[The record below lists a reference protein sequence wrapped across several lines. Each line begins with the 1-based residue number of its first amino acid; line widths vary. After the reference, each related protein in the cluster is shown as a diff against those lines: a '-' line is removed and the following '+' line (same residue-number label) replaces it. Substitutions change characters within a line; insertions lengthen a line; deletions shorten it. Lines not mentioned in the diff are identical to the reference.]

1 VCPHCDA
8 GRTFLN
14 NFLITRWIVSI
25 AQLWQVRDLQGAH
38 YLNAVGTE
46 DTRAA
51 NAEDVT
57 PPSRASLLVVPGSS
71 ETDLDLIHASQRLAA
86 ALNMDWVVVFVQ
98 PSTFRFL
105 PDRDRDRRLEI
116 MRLAESL
123 GGEAVTLHGTAV
135 ARTIAAYARLRQ
147 AGKIL
152 MSSPARLGW
161 QALTHYS
168 RVITLKRHAPGIE
181 VIAIAPRVQAVAAHY
196 SAHRELDPQSAP
208 RPPLATRCSGYLW
221 SLGITALCTAAA
233 LPIYG
238 HVDLINVV
246 MLYMLGAAAAGLWL
260 GRGPSALAAV
270 ANVLAFDYY
279 YEPPRFSFMVQDS
292 AYLVTFAV
300 MLLVALIIA
309 NLMIAVREQT
319 EAAGAREQHAAAM
332 YAISRELAVTRDA
345 ASMAR
350 VATQRIAEELQCSA
364 LILFC
369 DEATRLKAAP
379 VAARGSG
386 PPAVDRSA
394 AQWAASTQQRAGM
407 GTRQYPSDP
416 AMYLPLVG
424 AHAAIGVLV
433 VERIEGGGNLL
444 PEQQR
449 LLEAFA
455 GQLASALERA
465 RLTDIAHAAHLAAER
480 AALRNTLLASISHD
494 LRTPLSAI
502 AGAGSIVAQNDFA
515 LDIYRRVTLGRLIEE
530 KARDMSELLSN
541 VLELVRLES
550 GADVLNRDWHTLND
564 LIGMAISR
572 HESRLTGWRVII
584 DVPEDL
590 PMLSVDASLFVQ
602 LLGNLLENAA
612 KYTPP
617 DTCITVSAQPRG
629 AAIRLVVED
638 NGPGW
643 ATDQPDRLFEKFSRG
658 KSESSAGG
666 IGLGLAICKAV
677 VRLHDGQIRA
687 AEAQGGGA
695 RVEIDVPA
703 PELA

>member
-1 VCPHCDA
+1 
-8 GRTFLN
+8 
-14 NFLITRWIVSI
+14 
-25 AQLWQVRDLQGAH
+25 LQGAH
-38 YLNAVGTE
+38 RLNAIRTNVPLKYGIE
-46 DTRAA
+46 GASAA
-51 NAEDVT
+51 NAEDVP
-57 PPSRASLLVVPGSS
+57 PPSRACLLVLP
-71 ETDLDLIHASQRLAA
+71 EPNEYDLDLLHAGRRLAA
-86 ALNMDWVVVFVQ
+86 ALEVDWVVVFVQ

-105 PDRDRDRRLEI
+105 PDRDCERRLEL

-123 GGEAVTLHGTAV
+123 GGQAVILHGTAV
-135 ARTIAAYARLRQ
+135 AKTIAAYARLRQ
-147 AGKIL
+147 SHKIL
-152 MSSPARLGW
+152 VSSPTRMGWHALRHCSRL
-161 QALTHYS
+161 T
-168 RVITLKRHAPGIE
+168 TLKCHAPSIE
-181 VIAIAPRVQAVAAHY
+181 VMAIAPRVPSGASQHGM
-196 SAHRELDPQSAP
+196 HRDLDLQSASAAA
-208 RPPLATRCSGYLW
+208 PLATRWSGYLW
-221 SLGITALCTAAA
+221 GLAITGLCTIAA

-238 HVDLINVV
+238 HVDLINIV

-270 ANVLAFDYY
+270 ANVLAFDYF
-279 YEPPRFSFMVQDS
+279 YEPPRFSFLVQDS

-345 ASMAR
+345 QSMAR
-350 VATQRIAEELQCSA
+350 VAMQRIGEELQCSA

-369 DEATRLKAAP
+369 DESARPKAP
-379 VAARGSG
+379 PAALPGG
-386 PPAVDRSA
+386 QPAVDMVV
-394 AQWAASTQQRAGM
+394 AQWTAANQQRAGL

-424 AHAAIGVLV
+424 THASIGVLV
-433 VERIEGGGNLL
+433 VERIEGNGSLR
-444 PEQQR
+444 PEQQQ

-455 GQLASALERA
+455 GQLASALERS

-515 LDIYRRVTLGRLIEE
+515 LDIYRRVTLGRLIED

-564 LIGMAISR
+564 LIGMAIRR
-572 HESRLTGWRVII
+572 HESRLAGWRVITE
-584 DVPEDL
+584 VPEDL

-617 DTCITVSAQPRG
+617 DTCITISADARG
-629 AAIRLVVED
+629 ATIRLVVED

-643 ATDQPDRLFEKFSRG
+643 ATEQPDRLFEKFCRG
-658 KSESSAGG
+658 KTESTAGG

-677 VRLHDGQIRA
+677 VRLHDGEIRA

-695 RVEIDVPA
+695 RVEIDIPA